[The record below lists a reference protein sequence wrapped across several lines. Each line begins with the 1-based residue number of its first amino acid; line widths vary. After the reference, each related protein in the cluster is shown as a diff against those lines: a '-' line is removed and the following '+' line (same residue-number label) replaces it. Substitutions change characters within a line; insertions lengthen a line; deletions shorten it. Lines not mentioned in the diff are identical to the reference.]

1 MRAYTQLTQEQRYQI
16 HAFMKTGFTQ
26 KDIALEIRAQS
37 STVSRELRRN
47 RSLCGYRPQQA
58 HEKTMTRRRNKAQP
72 RRVASTWDLVETLI
86 RRDWSPEQIS
96 GRLRAERG
104 IAISHEWIYL
114 HIYQNNRGASIFHC
128 PSVKKH

>member
-47 RSLCGYRPQQA
+47 SSLRGYRPQQA
-58 HEKTMTRRRNKAQP
+58 HEKTMIRRRNKAQP
-72 RRVASTWDLVETLI
+72 RIDESTWDLVETLI

-104 IAISHEWIYL
+104 HCDQPRMDLPPYL
-114 HIYQNNRGASIFHC
+114 PEQAGGRRSFTAHL
-128 PSVKKH
+128 